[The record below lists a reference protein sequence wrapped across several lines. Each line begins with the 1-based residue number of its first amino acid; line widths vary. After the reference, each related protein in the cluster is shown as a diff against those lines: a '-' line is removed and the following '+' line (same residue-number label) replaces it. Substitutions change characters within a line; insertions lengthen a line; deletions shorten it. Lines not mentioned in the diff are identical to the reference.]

1 MAIKCRNYQSFGR
14 SVIMKM
20 HAWNSQIV
28 YEISGAIFYGSQLF
42 RNLGIN
48 QVNNSRCNMLGL
60 MFGPFFQVHVSI
72 YFNFSLR
79 YIIDMYH
86 VSVRDT
92 NLAQLSICDKKSS
105 VSRHWTKFNIW
116 DTFLNKLYP
125 LFIQCHW
132 GIIELFVIFVQ
143 VEFNWD
149 SPFPLC
155 SRFKRLF
162 CEILGGF
169 SGKFSGGGFQM

>member
-79 YIIDMYH
+79 YIIYMYH

-92 NLAQLSICDKKSS
+92 NLAQLSICDKKVQFRDIEPSSIFEIHFWINCTPFHS
-105 VSRHWTKFNIW
+105 VSLGDHWTFRNIRASW
-116 DTFLNKLYP
+116 
-125 LFIQCHW
+125 I
-132 GIIELFVIFVQ
+132 
-143 VEFNWD
+143 
-149 SPFPLC
+149 
-155 SRFKRLF
+155 
-162 CEILGGF
+162 
-169 SGKFSGGGFQM
+169 